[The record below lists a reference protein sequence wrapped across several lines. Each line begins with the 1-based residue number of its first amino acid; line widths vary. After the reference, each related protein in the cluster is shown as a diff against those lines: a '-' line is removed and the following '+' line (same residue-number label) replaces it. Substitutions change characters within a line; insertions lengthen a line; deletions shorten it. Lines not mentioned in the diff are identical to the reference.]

1 MPAVV
6 SDDELMER
14 VKNGDRTGFAQLFDR
29 HSSSVYGYC
38 LRTLGGNRAMAD
50 DILQEVWVRVADHAH
65 RYEARGHFKAWLMTI
80 TRNETLS
87 QIRKQ
92 LPLSEDEE
100 GVAEE
105 GVSNSDAERD
115 FLRQFEARKVH
126 NAIEAL
132 PDTQRHAL
140 MLSVV
145 DGLSHEEIANELSTT
160 VSAVGSLVFRARQEL
175 RKKLKKK
182 DER

>member
-1 MPAVV
+1 MHSGP
-6 SDDELMER
+6 SDDQLMQL
-14 VKNGDRTGFAQLFDR
+14 VSKGDRKAFAQIFDR
-29 HSSSVYGYC
+29 HSSAVFGYC
-38 LRTLGGNRAMAD
+38 LRTLGGNRAMAE
-50 DILQEVWVRVADHAH
+50 DILQNVWVRVADHAH
-65 RYEARGHFKAWLMTI
+65 RYEARGQFKAWLMTI

-100 GVAEE
+100 GLPEE
-105 GVSNSDAERD
+105 GVSDSDAERD
-115 FLRQFEARKVH
+115 YLRQFEARKVH

-145 DGLSHEEIANELSTT
+145 EGLSHDEIAAQLGST
-160 VSAVGSLVFRARQEL
+160 VSSVGSLLFRARQEL
-175 RKKLKKK
+175 RKKLKKG
-182 DER
+182 EGQ